1 MLTNFLERKS
11 VICINVKSCNEYA
24 FCAETNY
31 VSENSTILG
40 PRNIGGTAQLQEGKG
55 RRGWQRMRWLDGIT
69 DSMDMSLSELQETV
83 KDREAWCAEI
93 RGVAKSWTQLSDW
106 TTTAWFKC
114 WIAGS
119 DAPPP
124 NSDSKSVSYWCG
136 RKRRIRRI
144 FYCTSQR
151 SVQLTAVPWK
161 ILEGSLCFIFMRQ
174 LYLHHCFRELCDF

>member
-40 PRNIGGTAQLQEGKG
+40 PRNTGVTAQLQEGKG

-93 RGVAKSWTQLSDW
+93 HGVAKSWTQLSDW

>member
-1 MLTNFLERKS
+1 MLFVLKQITFLRTAPS
-11 VICINVKSCNEYA
+11 WVLG
-24 FCAETNY
+24 
-31 VSENSTILG
+31 ILEEQ
-40 PRNIGGTAQLQEGKG
+40 TAQLQEGKG

-83 KDREAWCAEI
+83 KDREAWCAEVH
-93 RGVAKSWTQLSDW
+93 GVAKSWTQLSGW

-124 NSDSKSVSYWCG
+124 NSDSRSVSYWCG

-174 LYLHHCFRELCDF
+174 LYLHHCFRESCDF